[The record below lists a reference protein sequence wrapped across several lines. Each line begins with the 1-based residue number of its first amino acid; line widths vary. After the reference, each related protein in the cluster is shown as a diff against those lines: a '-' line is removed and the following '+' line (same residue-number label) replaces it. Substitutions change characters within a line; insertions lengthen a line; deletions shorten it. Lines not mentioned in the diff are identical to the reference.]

1 MHVTDDRFKIN
12 LQDFFQAIA
21 SARQSVLL
29 LDYDGTLAPFQLDR
43 YQAVP
48 YHGVTTLLQTIMNT
62 GRTRLVMITGR
73 RASELVPL
81 LKLSPPP
88 EIWGSHGLEHLGKDG
103 SYHVVD
109 MDRETLDA
117 LFEADHW
124 IDALKL
130 HDRAEHKP
138 GSLAIHWRGL
148 SEEQA
153 DDIRSKVLL
162 RWGPIA
168 EDSRLMVEPFDGGL
182 EIRMADR
189 SKGDAVRSILSEIGM
204 NAPVA
209 YLGDDECDEDVFHVL
224 KNRGLSVLV
233 RQHWRETSA
242 DLWLRP
248 PDQLR
253 DFLHDWL
260 QACLRGAADHPSA
273 QMDYSHSAVRRA

>member
-1 MHVTDDRFKIN
+1 VTDVHSKVN
-12 LQDFFQAIA
+12 LQDFFQSVA

-29 LDYDGTLAPFQLDR
+29 LDYDGTLAPFRLDR

-48 YHGVTTLLQTIMNT
+48 YHGVTAILQAIVDT
-62 GRTRLVMITGR
+62 GRTRLAVITGR

-88 EIWGSHGLEHLGKDG
+88 EIWGSHGLEHLDKDG
-103 SYHVVD
+103 SYQMID

-148 SEEQA
+148 SEEEA
-153 DDIRSKVLL
+153 NDIRSKVLL
-162 RWGPIA
+162 RWLPIA
-168 EDSRLMVEPFDGGL
+168 DRSCLMLEPFDGGL

-189 SKGDAVRSILSEIGM
+189 SKGDAVQSILSEIDV

-224 KNRGLSVLV
+224 KDRGLGVLV
-233 RQHWRETSA
+233 RQHWRETAA

-253 DFLHDWL
+253 DFLYDWL
-260 QACLRGAADHPSA
+260 QACLRGAANQSSA
-273 QMDYSHSAVRRA
+273 QMGYSHSGARRG

>member
-1 MHVTDDRFKIN
+1 MVTDVHSKVDV
-12 LQDFFQAIA
+12 QDFFRTVAT
-21 SARQSVLL
+21 ARQSVLL
-29 LDYDGTLAPFQLDR
+29 LDYDGTLAPFRLDR
-43 YQAVP
+43 YEAVP
-48 YHGVTTLLQTIMNT
+48 YHGVTAILQTIIDT
-62 GRTRLVMITGR
+62 GRTRLAMITGR

-81 LKLSPPP
+81 LKLNPPP
-88 EIWGSHGLEHLGKDG
+88 EIWGSHGLEHLANDG
-103 SYHVVD
+103 SYQMVD
-109 MDRETLDA
+109 MDQETLEA

-148 SEEQA
+148 SEEEA

-162 RWGPIA
+162 RWQPIA
-168 EDSRLMVEPFDGGL
+168 ERSCLMLEPFDGGL

-189 SKGDAVRSILSEIGM
+189 SKGDAVQSILSEIDIDV
-204 NAPVA
+204 PVA

-224 KNRGLSVLV
+224 KDRGLSVLV

-260 QACLRGAADHPSA
+260 QACLQTHDNPSA
-273 QMDYSHSAVRRA
+273 HHAELTEDGVRRI

>member
-1 MHVTDDRFKIN
+1 MTDDRFKVN
-12 LQDFFQAIA
+12 LQDFFHTLA
-21 SARQSVLL
+21 SAGQSVLL
-29 LDYDGTLAPFQLDR
+29 LDYDGTLAPFRLDR

-48 YHGVTTLLQTIMNT
+48 YHGVTAILQAIVDT

-73 RASELVPL
+73 RASELMPL
-81 LKLSPPP
+81 LKLSPSP
-88 EIWGSHGLEHLGKDG
+88 EIWGSHGLEHLGHDG
-103 SYHVVD
+103 SYQMEE

-148 SEEQA
+148 SQQEA

-162 RWGPIA
+162 RWVPIA
-168 EDSRLMVEPFDGGL
+168 ERSSLMLEPFDGGL
-182 EIRMADR
+182 EIRMANR
-189 SKGDAVRSILSEIGM
+189 SKGDAVRSILSEVDI

-224 KNRGLSVLV
+224 KDRGLSVLV
-233 RQHWRETSA
+233 RQQWRETAA

-260 QACLRGAADHPSA
+260 QACLRGTAAPSSG
-273 QMDYSHSAVRRA
+273 QMDYSPSTARRA

>member
-1 MHVTDDRFKIN
+1 MMDDHFKIN
-12 LQDFFQAIA
+12 LQDFFQTLA
-21 SARQSVLL
+21 SARRSVLL
-29 LDYDGTLAPFQLDR
+29 LDYDGTLAPFRLDR

-48 YHGVTTLLQTIMNT
+48 YHGVTAILQAIVDT
-62 GRTRLVMITGR
+62 GRTRLAMITGR

-103 SYHVVD
+103 NYQMVE

-148 SEEQA
+148 SEQDT

-162 RWGPIA
+162 RWVPIA
-168 EDSRLMVEPFDGGL
+168 ERSGLMLEPFDGGL
-182 EIRMADR
+182 EIRMASR
-189 SKGDAVRSILSEIGM
+189 SKGDAVRCILSEIDID
-204 NAPVA
+204 APVA

-224 KNRGLSVLV
+224 KDRGLSVLV
-233 RQHWRETSA
+233 RQHWRETAA

-260 QACLRGAADHPSA
+260 QACLQSAETHPAHHVELSE
-273 QMDYSHSAVRRA
+273 DGVRRI

>member
-1 MHVTDDRFKIN
+1 MTDDRFKVN
-12 LQDFFQAIA
+12 LQDFFQSLAA
-21 SARQSVLL
+21 ARHSVLL
-29 LDYDGTLAPFQLDR
+29 LDYDGTLAPFRLDR

-48 YHGVTTLLQTIMNT
+48 YHGVTAILQTIMDT
-62 GRTRLVMITGR
+62 GRTRLAMITGR

-88 EIWGSHGLEHLGKDG
+88 EIWGSHGLEHLGEDG
-103 SYHVVD
+103 SYH
-109 MDRETLDA
+109 MEEMNRETLDA

-148 SEEQA
+148 SEQEA

-162 RWGPIA
+162 RWAPIA
-168 EDSRLMVEPFDGGL
+168 ERSGLMLEPFDGGL
-182 EIRMADR
+182 EIRMASR
-189 SKGDAVRSILSEIGM
+189 SKGDAVRSILSEMDI
-204 NAPVA
+204 NTPVA

-224 KNRGLSVLV
+224 KDRGLSVLV
-233 RQHWRETSA
+233 RQQWRETAA

-260 QACLRGAADHPSA
+260 QACLRSA
-273 QMDYSHSAVRRA
+273 ETHSAHQVELSEDGVRRI

>member
-1 MHVTDDRFKIN
+1 MMDDHSKGN
-12 LQDFFQAIA
+12 LQDFFRTVA

-29 LDYDGTLAPFQLDR
+29 LDYDGTLAPFRLDR
-43 YQAVP
+43 YEAVP
-48 YHGVTTLLQTIMNT
+48 YHGVTAILQTIIDT
-62 GRTRLVMITGR
+62 GRTRLAMITGR

-88 EIWGSHGLEHLGKDG
+88 EIWGSHGLEHLSDDG
-103 SYHVVD
+103 SYQMVE
-109 MDRETLDA
+109 MDQETLDA

-124 IDALKL
+124 LDTLKL
-130 HDRAEHKP
+130 HNRAEHKP

-148 SEEQA
+148 PEEEA
-153 DDIRSKVLL
+153 DDISSKVLL
-162 RWGPIA
+162 RWQPIA
-168 EDSRLMVEPFDGGL
+168 ERSCLMLEPFDGGL

-189 SKGDAVRSILSEIGM
+189 SKGDAVQSILSEIDTDV
-204 NAPVA
+204 PVA

-260 QACLRGAADHPSA
+260 QACLQTHDN
-273 QMDYSHSAVRRA
+273 HSAHHVELTDSGVRRI

>member
-12 LQDFFQAIA
+12 LQDFFQAVA

-48 YHGVTTLLQTIMNT
+48 YHGVTPLLQTIMDT

-103 SYHVVD
+103 SYHMVD

-148 SEEQA
+148 SEEEA

-162 RWGPIA
+162 RWVPIA
-168 EDSRLMVEPFDGGL
+168 EDSNLMLEPFDGGL

-189 SKGDAVRSILSEIGM
+189 S
-204 NAPVA
+204 
-209 YLGDDECDEDVFHVL
+209 
-224 KNRGLSVLV
+224 
-233 RQHWRETSA
+233 
-242 DLWLRP
+242 
-248 PDQLR
+248 
-253 DFLHDWL
+253 
-260 QACLRGAADHPSA
+260 
-273 QMDYSHSAVRRA
+273 